1 VLSPS
6 EIASMTATANASLDI
21 SIPFYRDPKGPDTY
35 GHTTITGTNLVGTFK
50 VNTYKPTATQL
61 QTYASIIGSQK
72 ALMIRFAT
80 TTDIKEGDRATYLSR
95 NWLVQYILDAESFTF
110 VLDAII
116 IEVQ

>member
-1 VLSPS
+1 MLSAA

-21 SIPFYRDPKGPDTY
+21 SMLFSRKTTALDGY
-35 GHTTITGTNLVGTFK
+35 GHSTETWASQGSK
-50 VNTYKPTATQL
+50 MVNTYKPTATQL
-61 QTYASIIGSQK
+61 QTYASIIGTQK

-95 NWLVQYILDAESFTF
+95 NWLVQYILDAESYTF

-116 IEVQ
+116 TEVQ